1 MIQLQHHSDQHLFH
15 HNSALKTNPQW
26 FVSPY
31 NRLLTVDDDV
41 CTWTC
46 MKPASLPRI
55 LSPIYSFTWCNSLQR
70 CLNNAPAPF
79 PKPPSCKAARHG
91 HADLY
96 GFGGGFCFLQMCS
109 IKVNM
114 HWKKSLGYKLC
125 VFVSWGKQYRKKAL
139 SQAIKLNIELHSSS
153 CLSMPL
159 LLMLPPKQGIK
170 GLECG
175 VGKSQALS
183 LAARDICKSL
193 CQKEREREGG
203 WECKLETAGLYG
215 MWLNSVL
222 YFNELWGDAITTF
235 WIFYSEVLKTM
246 RVCQEKG

>member
-1 MIQLQHHSDQHLFH
+1 MTTCAPELAWS
-15 HNSALKTNPQW
+15 
-26 FVSPY
+26 
-31 NRLLTVDDDV
+31 RLLCLV
-41 CTWTC
+41 
-46 MKPASLPRI
+46 S
-55 LSPIYSFTWCNSLQR
+55 SLQSTHLLDATH
-70 CLNNAPAPF
+70 CNAALTMLRLHF
-79 PKPPSCKAARHG
+79 QSLLHARLQDTDMQIYMVLG
-91 HADLY
+91 V
-96 GFGGGFCFLQMCS
+96 GFVFLQMCS

-193 CQKEREREGG
+193 CQKEREGG

-246 RVCQEKG
+246 RACQEKG